1 MLLNNKK
8 ITKQEELEMYKL
20 QLVDLKKQVQTESIY
35 NEIVFTSRMIKLI
48 ETPLKYKELQ
58 EKQMNVRSQYEFDE
72 IQKQLDKI
80 EKQLKH

>member
-1 MLLNNKK
+1 MLLNHKK
-8 ITKQEELEMYKL
+8 ITIQEELEMYKL